1 MWILIWLAMGNAQ
14 NVEYFHVGTY
24 DNKDKCVSAMEDASV
39 LVTNKN
45 QTIDCIYIDRK

>member
-24 DNKDKCVSAMEDASV
+24 DNKDKCVSAMQDASV